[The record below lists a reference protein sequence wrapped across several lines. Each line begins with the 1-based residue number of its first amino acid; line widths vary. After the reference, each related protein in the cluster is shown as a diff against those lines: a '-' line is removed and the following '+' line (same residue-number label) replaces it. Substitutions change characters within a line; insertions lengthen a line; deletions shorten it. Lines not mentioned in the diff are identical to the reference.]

1 MNKKVVDIVVDMQND
16 FVTGALGTE
25 EAEIIAPLVAQTASR
40 AIDDGHLIYFT
51 MDTHTPEY
59 PYTREGRALP
69 VKHCIKG
76 TSGWNLIPSVK
87 EVAER
92 IGCKTLVEKSTFGSA
107 ALAEII
113 KRDVSVGEIEKI
125 RIYGV
130 CTGICVMANAVL
142 LRTAFPE
149 TDIEVLEDCCAC
161 VTPSS
166 HKSAID
172 TLWTMQFKIKKSEV

>member
-1 MNKKVVDIVVDMQND
+1 MNKKVVDIIVDMQND

-25 EAEIIAPLVAQTASR
+25 EAEAIAPLVAQTASQ
-40 AIDDGHLIYFT
+40 AIDDGHVVYFT

-69 VKHCIKG
+69 VKHCVKG
-76 TSGWNLIPSVK
+76 TLGWELIPSVK
-87 EVAER
+87 RVAECL
-92 IGCKTLVEKSTFGSA
+92 GYKALVEKSTFGSA

-113 KRDVSVGEIEKI
+113 KKDASVGEIEKI

-130 CTGICVMANAVL
+130 CTGICVAANAVL

-149 TDIEVLEDCCAC
+149 TDIEILENCCAC

-172 TLWTMQFKIKKSEV
+172 TLWTMQFRIKKAEV

>member
-1 MNKKVVDIVVDMQND
+1 MDKKVVDIIVDMQND
-16 FVTGALGTE
+16 FVTGSLGTK
-25 EAEIIAPLVAQTASR
+25 EAKAIAPLVAQTASQ
-40 AIDDGHLIYFT
+40 AIEDGHLVYFT

-59 PYTREGRALP
+59 PYTREGRTLP

-76 TSGWNLIPSVK
+76 TSGWDLIPSVK
-87 EVAER
+87 EAAER
-92 IGCKTLVEKSTFGSA
+92 LCCKTLVEKSTFGSA

-113 KRDVSVGEIEKI
+113 KKDISVGEIEKI

-130 CTGICVMANAVL
+130 CTGICVAANAIL

-149 TDIEVLEDCCAC
+149 TGIEILEDCCAC